1 MSDVFKFDPDAK
13 TVTFHGDAGL
23 ELLYDLLLRAKFGDG
38 YEKPLLVS
46 PWLAKLLKQLDV
58 ALPDDGQWFPERPG
72 QPIFDT
78 DDLLAMGDAVIEEG
92 HTVGWWT
99 MTEPERADLSAR
111 DHRRAASADRP
122 GGRVHRSRHRRGAGT
137 GAPPGRGRFR
147 TPGSAGARLARGGGW
162 P

>member
-1 MSDVFKFDPDAK
+1 MPDVFKFDPKAK

-38 YEKPLLVS
+38 YEKPLLIS
-46 PWLAKLLKQLDV
+46 PWLAALLKQLDQ
-58 ALPDDGQWFPERPG
+58 ALPDDGQWFPEKPG

-99 MTEPERADLSAR
+99 MTGHE
-111 DHRRAASADRP
+111 RRAYLRDTIAAPHPLTDTELDFIERDIDAAVEQARQLVEAISEPLAMP
-122 GGRVHRSRHRRGAGT
+122 GHG
-137 GAPPGRGRFR
+137 
-147 TPGSAGARLARGGGW
+147 
-162 P
+162 

>member
-1 MSDVFKFDPDAK
+1 MSVFHFDPEK
-13 TVTFHGDAGL
+13 RSVTFEGEAGL

-58 ALPDDGQWFPERPG
+58 ALPDDGQWFPEKPG

-99 MTEPERADLSAR
+99 MTEPERRTYLRETIAAPHPLTDLEVEFIEADIDAALEQAR
-111 DHRRAASADRP
+111 RLVEDASEPLAQP
-122 GGRVHRSRHRRGAGT
+122 GHG
-137 GAPPGRGRFR
+137 
-147 TPGSAGARLARGGGW
+147 
-162 P
+162 

>member
-1 MSDVFKFDPDAK
+1 MPDVFKFDPAAK
-13 TVTFHGDAGL
+13 TVTFEGDEGL

-46 PWLAKLLKQLDV
+46 PWLAALLKRLDQ

-99 MTEPERADLSAR
+99 MTPLEKRAYLRETVAAPHPLTDLEVAFIEDDIDAALEQAR
-111 DHRRAASADRP
+111 RLVQDADETLALP
-122 GGRVHRSRHRRGAGT
+122 GHG
-137 GAPPGRGRFR
+137 
-147 TPGSAGARLARGGGW
+147 
-162 P
+162 

>member
-1 MSDVFKFDPDAK
+1 MSDVFYFDPAK
-13 TVTFHGDAGL
+13 KSVTFEGDAGL

-58 ALPDDGQWFPERPG
+58 ALPDDGQWFPEKPG

-99 MTEPERADLSAR
+99 MTEPERRTYLRETIAAPHPLSDLEVEFIEADIDAALAQAR
-111 DHRRAASADRP
+111 RLVEDASEPLAQP
-122 GGRVHRSRHRRGAGT
+122 GHG
-137 GAPPGRGRFR
+137 
-147 TPGSAGARLARGGGW
+147 
-162 P
+162 